1 MINIFQLSYVER
13 LDNWRQLREKAK
25 TLDIKDQCI
34 QIDHWWQHAPLVT
47 HYLHIDF
54 IEEWPM
60 PWDLLNDNEY
70 CSYARALGM
79 IYTLHLVNVTNIKL
93 YEAKDQDGIDIVLVI
108 VDDNYV
114 LNYWPNTVNT
124 NKIKDFQLGQQ
135 LNIAHLLDKIK

>member
-1 MINIFQLSYVER
+1 MNHFQLSFKER
-13 LDNWRQLREKAK
+13 LQEWYNLRENIKYLPLDQQCTQTDNWWQK
-25 TLDIKDQCI
+25 T
-34 QIDHWWQHAPLVT
+34 PLVNR
-47 HYLHIDF
+47 YLHAHF

-70 CSYARALGM
+70 CQYARALGM

-93 YEAKDQDGIDIVLVI
+93 YEAKDQDGIDVVLVI
-108 VDDNYV
+108 VNDNYV

-124 NKIKDFQLGQQ
+124 NQIKDFQLGQR

>member
-1 MINIFQLSYVER
+1 MNHFQLSFKER
-13 LDNWRQLREKAK
+13 LQEWYDLREN
-25 TLDIKDQCI
+25 IKHLPIDQQCI
-34 QIDHWWQHAPLVT
+34 QADNWWQKTPLVNR
-47 HYLHIDF
+47 YLHAHF

-70 CSYARALGM
+70 CPYARALGM

-108 VDDNYV
+108 VNDNYV
-114 LNYWPNTVNT
+114 LNYWPNTVST
-124 NKIKDFQLGQQ
+124 NQIKDFQLGQQ

>member
-1 MINIFQLSYVER
+1 MNHFQLSFKER
-13 LDNWRQLREKAK
+13 LQEWYNLREN
-25 TLDIKDQCI
+25 IKHLPIDQQCI
-34 QIDHWWQHAPLVT
+34 QTDNWWQKTPLVNR
-47 HYLHIDF
+47 YLHAHF

-70 CSYARALGM
+70 CPYARALGM
-79 IYTLHLVNVTNIKL
+79 IYTLYLINVTNVKL